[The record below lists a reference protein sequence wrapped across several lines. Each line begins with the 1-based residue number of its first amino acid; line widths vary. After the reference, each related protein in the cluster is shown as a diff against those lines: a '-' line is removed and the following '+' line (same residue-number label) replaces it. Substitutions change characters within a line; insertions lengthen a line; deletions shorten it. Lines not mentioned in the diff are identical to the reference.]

1 MTTDARFDLGE
12 LLAQTA
18 GQPKPWWQSRT
29 LIGAGV
35 VLLASVARLVA
46 PEIAIDVNATTD
58 AALSALTLLG
68 GALAWW
74 GRVRATRPIRRRRP
88 AADADTDAGRLR
100 ELPPD
105 ADRAAGVYLS
115 HEHGAHEHGPLDP

>member
-88 AADADTDAGRLR
+88 AADTDAGRLR

-105 ADRAAGVYLS
+105 ADRAAGVYVS
-115 HEHGAHEHGPLDP
+115 HEHGSLDP